1 MALRNASSSLVLL
14 GALSIVLCAGCNT
27 AAPTDPFDPS
37 SEENVQIEGLP
48 LVAAGA
54 VGQAGESL
62 SDFFHR
68 ITGGAPG
75 YVEYART
82 LNDPD
87 ARPDDRRE
95 ALLGLAQYEFGQREP
110 YLDAYQLFA
119 ENAEEPLTQAAAIRA
134 INLSRD
140 ADSADLLVEA
150 LGEESPLVRLEAAKA
165 LGNLP
170 TADAAAELLKRA
182 MDPEE
187 DLDVRIAAIEAL
199 GHYGDPT
206 TKRSLAGLLE
216 AGEFSVVWQARH
228 TLVRI
233 TGEDHGFDIDAWRR
247 AIG

>member
-1 MALRNASSSLVLL
+1 MVLRNTSSSLAVLT
-14 GALSIVLCAGCNT
+14 ALSIVSCAGCRT
-27 AAPTDPFDPS
+27 AAPTDPFDLR

-48 LVAAGA
+48 LVAAGV

-68 ITGGAPG
+68 LTGGPPG
-75 YVEYART
+75 YVEHART
-82 LNDPD
+82 LNDPN

-95 ALLGLAQYEFGQREP
+95 ALLRLAQYEFGQEEP
-110 YLDAYQLFA
+110 YVDAYRLFVKEA
-119 ENAEEPLTQAAAIRA
+119 QEPLTQAAAIRA
-134 INLSRD
+134 LNLSRD
-140 ADSADLLVEA
+140 AQSADLLIEA
-150 LGEESPLVRLEAAKA
+150 LSDESPLVRLEAAKA

-170 TADAAAELLKRA
+170 TADAATELLERA
-182 MDPEE
+182 LDPAE
-187 DLDVRIAAIEAL
+187 DVDVRIAAIEAL
-199 GHYGDPT
+199 HPYDDPT

-216 AGEFSVVWQARH
+216 AGEFSVVWQARY